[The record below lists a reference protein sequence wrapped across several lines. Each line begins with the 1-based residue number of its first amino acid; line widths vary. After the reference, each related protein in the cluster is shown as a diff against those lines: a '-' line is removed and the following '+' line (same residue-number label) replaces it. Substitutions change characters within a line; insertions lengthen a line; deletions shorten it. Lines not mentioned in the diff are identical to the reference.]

1 MGVKVAGTV
10 KSHHTKNKKQN
21 LVFDLNRLNKMKT
34 APILNGFFQQ
44 RCLKNKQ
51 RNKKAYSLK
60 IISKV
65 ESVNLVFN
73 TKRPVHWLIPLS
85 CFLLNYVPQWFEVS
99 HCIFITHKWNHFI
112 NCEPDNG
119 KHVPRWCFKQGKI

>member
-10 KSHHTKNKKQN
+10 KSHHTKKTKTKQN

-65 ESVNLVFN
+65 ESVNLVFSQ
-73 TKRPVHWLIPLS
+73 KGL
-85 CFLLNYVPQWFEVS
+85 FA
-99 HCIFITHKWNHFI
+99 
-112 NCEPDNG
+112 D
-119 KHVPRWCFKQGKI
+119 